1 MKLCH
6 TSKPNY
12 QIIMVHHGLW
22 IVITPTVHHLCAH
35 TWELFQWNNGL
46 PIAIWSEC
54 PLESWNK
61 FVRSFQSGTAARAR
75 QSKVKNNIHDV
86 LRWMLIA
93 SHPEIASKKIR
104 PSICGEM
111 GHTARSSRHKFSM
124 FLLKKKIVLDRCILK
139 DLLLL
144 F

>member
-1 MKLCH
+1 
-6 TSKPNY
+6 
-12 QIIMVHHGLW
+12 MVHHGLW